1 MTYTNKK
8 IDRRL
13 RTLLIYS
20 GEKRENLACAA
31 GVTTPVVNRWLS
43 GAGVPDAYQLRD
55 IANFFGMSYEWLLDG
70 KDSVPSVDEL
80 AEMLGLSAE
89 TVDELLTLAALFD
102 EDALRRGIQ
111 HKFIAGGLDFFGGD
125 GSSGSHA

>member
-43 GAGVPDAYQLRD
+43 RRPGCVPASRYC
-55 IANFFGMSYEWLLDG
+55 
-70 KDSVPSVDEL
+70 EL
-80 AEMLGLSAE
+80 FWH
-89 TVDELLTLAALFD
+89 VV
-102 EDALRRGIQ
+102 
-111 HKFIAGGLDFFGGD
+111 
-125 GSSGSHA
+125 

>member
-55 IANFFGMSYEWLLDG
+55 IANFFGMSYEWLL
-70 KDSVPSVDEL
+70 

-89 TVDELLTLAALFD
+89 TVDELLTLAALESD
-102 EDALRRGIQ
+102 TLLSALDDAVYGIVSAIAAAQEDG
-111 HKFIAGGLDFFGGD
+111 K
-125 GSSGSHA
+125 